1 MRVTVKV
8 FGVQKLVEQMGNNGE
23 AEVKFPGGTA
33 TDLFGHLLTQHGFTW
48 ADFPLLQRW
57 EENLSI
63 FILHNYDILL
73 KADYGR
79 KLLAEGDRLTFNIHT
94 GCC

>member
-1 MRVTVKV
+1 MRIGVKI
-8 FGVQKLVEQMGNNGE
+8 FGAQKLVEQMGNDGE
-23 AEVKFPGGTA
+23 AVVEFAGGSTN
-33 TDLFGHLLTQHGFTW
+33 DLFGFLLAQHGFTW
-48 ADFPLLQRW
+48 ADFPLLKNW

-63 FILHNYDILL
+63 FILHNDDILL

-79 KLLAEGDRLTFNIHT
+79 KPLAEGDRLTFHIHT